1 MSEPLVWSEDVRPEW
16 IDYNGHLS
24 EAYYVLVFGHATDA
38 VMARLGMTPQYLA
51 DTGTSLYTLEAH
63 VRYLAGVPPH
73 SRLEV
78 RSSVIG
84 VTDKLLWLWHEMW
97 CDGRR
102 RASEEVLT
110 VHVDT
115 TVGRAG
121 PFPDELRAR
130 AEALRVPPPAHA
142 SRQIVLTPTRPDPP
156 HPAP

>member
-1 MSEPLVWSEDVRPEW
+1 MPEPLTWTEDVRPEW

-38 VMARLGMTPQYLA
+38 VMAALGMTPQYLV

-63 VRYLAGVPPH
+63 VRYLAGVPPNAQL
-73 SRLEV
+73 SV

-97 CDGRR
+97 CEDRR
-102 RASEEVLT
+102 RASEEVLM

-115 TVGRAG
+115 AAGRAS
-121 PFPDELRAR
+121 PFPDDLRAR
-130 AEALRVPPPAHA
+130 AEALLVPPPEQA
-142 SRQIVLTPTRPDPP
+142 SRRIAVG
-156 HPAP
+156 